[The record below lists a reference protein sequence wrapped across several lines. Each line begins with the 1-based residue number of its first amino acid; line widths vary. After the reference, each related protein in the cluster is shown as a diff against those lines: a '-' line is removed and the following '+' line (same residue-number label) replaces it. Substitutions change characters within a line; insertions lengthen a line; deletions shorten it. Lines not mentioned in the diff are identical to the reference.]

1 MAQEKKITLGTVNTI
16 MHHKNQLDRKF
27 EEIRQML
34 SSRDKP
40 LLQDN
45 WTDADAWKLARDL
58 AQMIA
63 RIKNFRKTVF
73 NAENP
78 YPDTGT
84 PLEEIRYYNPY
95 FYPEDG
101 ASPTEPP
108 TYPLEL
114 WTQVLHCGILLVAA
128 NPEFCY
134 PTDGTFA
141 DLEDLFLGVLRGGGG
156 PVLKFDYILD
166 LLLDNSLYQGRFHEL
181 EKLDFG
187 PKPPVFPKP
196 QDDVEAATQENIFS
210 WWQEWEWM
218 RKFPYVAELTACVQ
232 QVKSDE
238 LHGQAM
244 EFVQWDIGLED
255 TLRQAIDLYLYQNGE
270 TGMADDRY
278 FTTYAMLCRT
288 QKELLAEMASA
299 AAQGT

>member
-1 MAQEKKITLGTVNTI
+1 MKRITLGTVNTM

-27 EEIRQML
+27 EEIRKML

-40 LLQDN
+40 LLPDN
-45 WTDADAWKLARDL
+45 WTDADAWGLARDL

-63 RIKNFRKTVF
+63 RIKNYRSTVF

-78 YPDTGT
+78 YPDVDT

-95 FYPEDG
+95 FYPDDG
-101 ASPTEPP
+101 TDAETPP
-108 TYPLEL
+108 KYDLEL
-114 WTQVLHCGILLVAA
+114 WTQVLHCGILLVAS

-156 PVLKFDYILD
+156 PELKFDHILD
-166 LLLDNSLYQGRFHEL
+166 LLLSNSLYQGRLKEL

-196 QDDVEAATQENIFS
+196 QDEIEEATQENIFS

-218 RKFPYVAELTACVQ
+218 RKFPYVAELTACVEQ
-232 QVKSDE
+232 LKSE
-238 LHGQAM
+238 GTHGKAM
-244 EFVQWDIGLED
+244 GFVQWEIGLED
-255 TLRQAIDLYLYQNGE
+255 NLRQAIDLYLYQHGDS
-270 TGMADDRY
+270 GMVDDRY

-299 AAQGT
+299 SAQGT